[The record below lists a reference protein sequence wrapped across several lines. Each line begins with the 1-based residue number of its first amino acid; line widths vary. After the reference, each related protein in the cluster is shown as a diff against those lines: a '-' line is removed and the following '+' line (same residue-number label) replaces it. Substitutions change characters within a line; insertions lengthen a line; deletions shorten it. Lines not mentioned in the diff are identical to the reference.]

1 MSANSPDNHPTSTVK
16 PLAGGA
22 AVLLVGRTGARSIS
36 YILQLVLGRL
46 LGPASYGLYAV
57 GWNLLL
63 IVGLAASLGLEHG
76 VIRFGADLSTED
88 GGRLRR
94 VTRRS
99 LKIAALA
106 GGVAAAALW
115 LLAPWLA
122 NSVFEKPD
130 LRPVLAV
137 MAAALLF
144 MPALRVA
151 AASLRAAL
159 RMVPNVIAEDLVQ
172 PLVNLVLFLVFWAL
186 GWHLIG
192 AVVATDVSFAVAL
205 LAALVFLARG
215 WRQRPEPVGGVPVVG
230 HRELMLFSLPAAM
243 AGMLALVTMWI
254 DRLLVAY
261 FLSAADT
268 GIYQAA
274 SQVAFIFI
282 LILNSFNGI
291 FAPLI
296 SAHFAAG
303 RKRELNDLY
312 KVSTKWGLYL
322 AMPVFLVVVVA
333 PDEVLGVLLD
343 HRYVVGAVPL
353 VVLSIAQLVNLA
365 TGAVG
370 FILVMGGR
378 QNSWL
383 LLSGVA
389 LAANIGLSLYLIPLH
404 GLVGAAVAALVSIVG
419 LFGSALLLVHR
430 WEGLWPWDRRYV
442 KGLVAAL
449 ATAGALVLANLLP
462 IGSQPV
468 HLLVLCVV
476 AVVVFAAVLRV
487 LGPDPEDREVMQL
500 VRGKLGA
507 ANGATDGED
516 QQSQ

>member
-1 MSANSPDNHPTSTVK
+1 M
-16 PLAGGA
+16 
-22 AVLLVGRTGARSIS
+22 
-36 YILQLVLGRL
+36 
-46 LGPASYGLYAV
+46 
-57 GWNLLL
+57 
-63 IVGLAASLGLEHG
+63 
-76 VIRFGADLSTED
+76 
-88 GGRLRR
+88 
-94 VTRRS
+94 RS

-106 GGVAAAALW
+106 GGVAATVLW
-115 LLAPWLA
+115 VLAPWLA
-122 NSVFEKPD
+122 ESVFDKPD

-159 RMVPNVIAEDLVQ
+159 RMVPNVISEDLVQ

-186 GWHLIG
+186 GWQLFG
-192 AVVATDVSFAVAL
+192 AVVATGISFAAALLVAL
-205 LAALVFLARG
+205 GFLTRSWRLRTESLAEVA
-215 WRQRPEPVGGVPVVG
+215 VVG
-230 HRELMLFSLPAAM
+230 HRELMLFSLPAAL

-261 FLSAADT
+261 FLTAADT

-274 SQVAFIFI
+274 SQIAFVFI
-282 LILNSFNGI
+282 LILSSFNGI

-303 RKRELNDLY
+303 RKKELNDLY

-322 AMPVFLVVVVA
+322 ALPAFLVILVA

-343 HRYVVGAVPL
+343 SRYVAGAVPL
-353 VVLSIAQLVNLA
+353 LVLSVAQLVNLA

-383 LLSGVA
+383 VLSGAA
-389 LAANIGLSLYLIPLH
+389 LTANIGLSLILIPRH
-404 GLVGAAVAALVSIVG
+404 GLVGAAAAALLSIVG
-419 LFGSALLLVHR
+419 LFGSALLLVRR

-449 ATAGALVLANLLP
+449 VTAGALVLTDRLP
-462 IGSQPV
+462 IGSPV
-468 HLLVLCVV
+468 LHLLALCVV
-476 AVVVFAAVLRV
+476 AVVVFAGVLRV

-500 VRGKLGA
+500 VRGKLGSR
-507 ANGATDGED
+507 
-516 QQSQ
+516 QQPPQ

>member
-1 MSANSPDNHPTSTVK
+1 MSSTSPDTHSTSSVK

-36 YILQLVLGRL
+36 YILQMVLGRL

-76 VIRFGADLSTED
+76 VIRFGADLSAEN

-94 VTRRS
+94 VTMRS

-106 GGVAAAALW
+106 GGVAAAVLW

-122 NSVFEKPD
+122 ESVFDKPG

-186 GWHLIG
+186 GWHLFG
-192 AVVATDVSFAVAL
+192 ALVATVVSFAVAL
-205 LAALVFLARG
+205 LAALAFLARG
-215 WRQRPEPVGGVPVVG
+215 WWRQAEPVGEVAVVG
-230 HRELMLFSLPAAM
+230 SRELMLFSLPAAL

-261 FLSAADT
+261 FLTAADT

-296 SAHFAAG
+296 AGHFAAG
-303 RKRELNDLY
+303 RKQELNDLY

-322 AMPVFLVVVVA
+322 ALPVFLVIVIA

-343 HRYVVGAVPL
+343 SRYVVGALPL
-353 VVLSIAQLVNLA
+353 VVLSIAQVVNLA

-383 LLSGVA
+383 LLSGAA
-389 LAANIGLSLYLIPLH
+389 LTVNIGLSLFLIPRH
-404 GLVGAAVAALVSIVG
+404 GLIGAAVAALLSIVG
-419 LFGSALLLVHR
+419 LFGSALLLVRR
-430 WEGLWPWDRRYV
+430 WEDLWPWDRRYV

-449 ATAGALVLANLLP
+449 VTAGALVLTDRLP
-462 IGSQPV
+462 IGSPV
-468 HLLVLCVV
+468 LHLLALCVV
-476 AVVVFAAVLRV
+476 AVVVFAGVLRV
-487 LGPDPEDREVMQL
+487 MGPDPEDREVMQL
-500 VRGKLGA
+500 VRGKLGSGP
-507 ANGATDGED
+507 NP
-516 QQSQ
+516 SQ

>member
-1 MSANSPDNHPTSTVK
+1 
-16 PLAGGA
+16 
-22 AVLLVGRTGARSIS
+22 
-36 YILQLVLGRL
+36 
-46 LGPASYGLYAV
+46 
-57 GWNLLL
+57 
-63 IVGLAASLGLEHG
+63 
-76 VIRFGADLSTED
+76 
-88 GGRLRR
+88 
-94 VTRRS
+94 
-99 LKIAALA
+99 
-106 GGVAAAALW
+106 
-115 LLAPWLA
+115 
-122 NSVFEKPD
+122 
-130 LRPVLAV
+130 VLAV

-159 RMVPNVIAEDLVQ
+159 RMVPNVISEDLVQ

-186 GWHLIG
+186 GWQLFG
-192 AVVATDVSFAVAL
+192 AVVATGISFAAALLVAL
-205 LAALVFLARG
+205 GFLTRSWRLRTESLAEVA
-215 WRQRPEPVGGVPVVG
+215 VVG
-230 HRELMLFSLPAAM
+230 HRELMLFSLPAAL

-261 FLSAADT
+261 FLTAADT

-274 SQVAFIFI
+274 SQIAFVFI
-282 LILNSFNGI
+282 LILSSFNGI

-303 RKRELNDLY
+303 RKKELNDLY

-322 AMPVFLVVVVA
+322 ALPAFLVILVA

-343 HRYVVGAVPL
+343 SRYVAGAVPL
-353 VVLSIAQLVNLA
+353 LVLSVAQLVNLA

-383 LLSGVA
+383 VLSGAA
-389 LAANIGLSLYLIPLH
+389 LTANIGLSLILIPRH
-404 GLVGAAVAALVSIVG
+404 GLVGAAAAALLSIVG
-419 LFGSALLLVHR
+419 LFGSALLLVRR

-449 ATAGALVLANLLP
+449 VTAGALVLTDRLP
-462 IGSQPV
+462 IGSPV
-468 HLLVLCVV
+468 LHLLALCVV
-476 AVVVFAAVLRV
+476 AVVVFAGVLRV

-500 VRGKLGA
+500 VRGKLGSR
-507 ANGATDGED
+507 
-516 QQSQ
+516 QQPPQ

>member
-1 MSANSPDNHPTSTVK
+1 
-16 PLAGGA
+16 
-22 AVLLVGRTGARSIS
+22 
-36 YILQLVLGRL
+36 
-46 LGPASYGLYAV
+46 
-57 GWNLLL
+57 
-63 IVGLAASLGLEHG
+63 
-76 VIRFGADLSTED
+76 
-88 GGRLRR
+88 
-94 VTRRS
+94 
-99 LKIAALA
+99 
-106 GGVAAAALW
+106 
-115 LLAPWLA
+115 
-122 NSVFEKPD
+122 
-130 LRPVLAV
+130 
-137 MAAALLF
+137 
-144 MPALRVA
+144 
-151 AASLRAAL
+151 L

-172 PLVNLVLFLVFWAL
+172 PLVNLILFLIFWAL
-186 GWHLIG
+186 GWQLFG

-205 LAALVFLARG
+205 VVALLFLTRG
-215 WRQRPEPVGGVPVVG
+215 WRRHTEPVGEVAVVG
-230 HRELMLFSLPAAM
+230 NRELMLFSLPAAM

-322 AMPVFLVVVVA
+322 ALPVFLVIVMV
-333 PDEVLGVLLD
+333 PDQVLGVLLD
-343 HRYVVGAVPL
+343 SRYVAGALPL
-353 VVLSIAQLVNLA
+353 VVLSVAQLVNLA

-383 LLSGVA
+383 VLSGAA
-389 LAANIGLSLYLIPLH
+389 LAANIGLSLYLIPRH
-404 GLVGAAVAALVSIVG
+404 GLVGAAVAALLSIVG
-419 LFGSALLLVHR
+419 LFGGALLLVHR

-449 ATAGALVLANLLP
+449 VTSGALVLADRLP
-462 IGSQPV
+462 LGSPV
-468 HLLVLCVV
+468 LHLLALCVV
-476 AVVVFAAVLRV
+476 AVVVFAAVLRL
-487 LGPDPEDREVMQL
+487 LGPDAEDREVMQL
-500 VRGKLGA
+500 IRGKLGA
-507 ANGATDGED
+507 G
-516 QQSQ
+516 QQPPQ

>member
-1 MSANSPDNHPTSTVK
+1 MSSTSPDNHPTSAVK

-76 VIRFGADLSTED
+76 VIRFGADLAAKD

-94 VTRRS
+94 VTMRS

-106 GGVAAAALW
+106 GGVAATLLW

-122 NSVFEKPD
+122 DSVFDKPD

-137 MAAALLF
+137 MAVALLF

-172 PLVNLVLFLVFWAL
+172 PLVNLVLFLVFWSL
-186 GWHLIG
+186 GWHLFG

-205 LAALVFLARG
+205 LGALFFLGRG
-215 WRQRPEPVGGVPVVG
+215 WRSRPEPVGEIAVVG
-230 HRELMLFSLPAAM
+230 SRELMLFSLPAAM

-261 FLSAADT
+261 FLTAADT

-303 RKRELNDLY
+303 RKKELNDLY

-322 AMPVFLVVVVA
+322 ALPVFLVIVVA
-333 PDEVLGVLLD
+333 PEEVLGVLLD
-343 HRYVVGAVPL
+343 SRYVVGALPL
-353 VVLSIAQLVNLA
+353 VVLSVAQLVNLA

-383 LLSGVA
+383 LLSGAA
-389 LAANIGLSLYLIPLH
+389 LATNIGLSLYLIPRH
-404 GLVGAAVAALVSIVG
+404 GLMGAAVAALLSIVG
-419 LFGSALLLVHR
+419 LFGGALLLVRR

-449 ATAGALVLANLLP
+449 VTTGALVLANRLP
-462 IGSQPV
+462 IDSPLI
-468 HLLVLCVV
+468 HLLVLCVA
-476 AVVVFAAVLRV
+476 AVVVFGGALRI

-500 VRGKLGA
+500 VRGKLGSA
-507 ANGATDGED
+507 TATTDGDD
-516 QQSQ
+516 QTSQ